1 MTNDFMTTEMSEA
14 DRKAEELQRNFS
26 FDGYQV
32 VRRELFAH
40 LRDPAVTIRRDSVTF
55 NAACISGL
63 EDAVYIHLMINPDTK
78 KMVVR
83 KCDENDKNAL
93 RWCVAKDDKRKSRNV
108 TSRPFSDM
116 LYKLMGWEKR
126 NRYKILGY
134 RIKYEYQGTA
144 EDLYIFD
151 LIETEVFNDTKRKD
165 PNFVD
170 ELADDPNENTA
181 DKPKP
186 FLSDNL
192 TGTYG
197 MPIEDNQRALQLN
210 INGYMDGSEFE
221 NREDDY

>member
-1 MTNDFMTTEMSEA
+1 MTTEMSEA
-14 DRKAEELQRNFS
+14 DRKAAELQRNFS

-40 LRDPAVTIRRDSVTF
+40 LHDPAVTIRRDSVTF
-55 NAACISGL
+55 NAACINGL
-63 EDAVYIHLMINPDTK
+63 EDAVYIHLMINPDSK

-116 LYKLMGWEKR
+116 LFKLMGWEKR

-134 RIKYEYQGTA
+134 RIKYEYQGVA

-151 LIETEVFNDTKRKD
+151 LAETEVFNDTKRKD

-170 ELADDPNENTA
+170 ELADDTNDTS
-181 DKPKP
+181 DKTKP
-186 FLSDNL
+186 FVSDNL

-197 MPIEDNQRALQLN
+197 VPIEDNQRSLQLN
-210 INGYMDGSEFE
+210 INGYVSGSDFE
-221 NREDDY
+221 RGEDDY